1 MKTDNISIKVKI
13 QICASILTLN
23 KMKNKYITRSVIL
36 SILLTSLLITACSK
50 EDEPLLET
58 DYDGSLRVEYINT
71 YPPWAVSA
79 DMEVTMTRDGVMTI
93 MTEALSYS
101 GELTL
106 EDSRIVRSGT
116 WLLRPE
122 GYFENANLTIV
133 INPNIEVSND
143 LTEVWAKDNYG
154 NWVKVSQDMP
164 YNGPAGG
171 PVTFS
176 FAMATTDPSG
186 SVQAVSEGTGAIT
199 WTLALMETNTP
210 IVP

>member
-1 MKTDNISIKVKI
+1 MKYKH
-13 QICASILTLN
+13 LTQSFFVAFF
-23 KMKNKYITRSVIL
+23 IG
-36 SILLTSLLITACSK
+36 SLLLASCSK
-50 EDEPLLET
+50 EDQPLFET
-58 DYDGSLRVEYINT
+58 AFDGYLRVEYINT

-79 DMEVTMTRDGVMTI
+79 DMEVTMTENGVISI
-93 MTEALSYS
+93 MTEALGYS

-106 EDSRIVRSGT
+106 EDSRIIRSGT

-122 GYFENANLTIV
+122 GYFENSNSTIV

-143 LTEVWAKDNYG
+143 VTEIWVKDNYG
-154 NWVKVSQDMP
+154 NWVKVPNDIV

-176 FAMATTDPSG
+176 FAMATTDPVG
-186 SVQAVSEGTGAIT
+186 SVQAVIEGTGAIT
-199 WTLALMETNTP
+199 WTLTLVETNIP

>member
-1 MKTDNISIKVKI
+1 LKIFKNSGIKPKKI
-13 QICASILTLN
+13 N
-23 KMKNKYITRSVIL
+23 KMKTRYIIRKAL
-36 SILLTSLLITACSK
+36 MGFFLGSLIFASCSK
-50 EDEPLLET
+50 EDQPLFET
-58 DYDGSLRVEYINT
+58 AFDGHLTVEYLNT

-79 DMEVTMTRDGVMTI
+79 EMEVTMTENGVIAIETG
-93 MTEALSYS
+93 TLSYS

-106 EDSRIVRSGT
+106 EDSRIIRSGT

-122 GYFENANLTIV
+122 GYFENSNSTIV

-143 LTEVWAKDNYG
+143 LTEVYAKDNYG
-154 NWVKVSQDMP
+154 NWVKVSPDNP

-176 FAMATTDPSG
+176 FVMATTEPTG
-186 SVQAVSEGTGAIT
+186 SVQAVFESTGAIT
-199 WTLALMETNTP
+199 WTLTLFETNIP

>member
-1 MKTDNISIKVKI
+1 
-13 QICASILTLN
+13 
-23 KMKNKYITRSVIL
+23 MKNKYITRSATL
-36 SILLTSLLITACSK
+36 GFFLGSLLLTSCSK
-50 EDEPLLET
+50 EDQPLFET
-58 DYDGSLRVEYINT
+58 AFDGYLKVEYINA

-79 DMEVTMTRDGVMTI
+79 EMEVTMTENGVIAI

-122 GYFENANLTIV
+122 GYFENSNLTIV

-143 LTEVWAKDNYG
+143 LTEVWAKNEYG
-154 NWVKVSQDMP
+154 VWVKVSEDRP

-176 FAMATTDPSG
+176 FAMATTDPVG
-186 SVQAVSEGTGAIT
+186 SVQAVTEGTGAIT
-199 WTLALMETNTP
+199 WTLTLMETNIP